1 MAEPEKQPETNNENK
16 QPENPPTQEQN
27 PQPEN
32 PPTQEQ
38 KPQTENPPTQE
49 QNPQPEN
56 PPKQEEEQ
64 KPQPENPP
72 KQEPE
77 NPPKQEPENPPKQE
91 PENPPKQEPENPP
104 KQEPE
109 NPPKQEPEN
118 PPKQEPENPPKKE
131 PENPPKQEP
140 QQPQN
145 PPAQEQNINPTPTN
159 QNPEPQQQQDNQEQN
174 RQNEIDNQN
183 QLNENQDNQIQ
194 QNEEE
199 DQDAEMEEQAQE
211 QTNPEQ
217 VQNQPL
223 MAQIDKN
230 AAEREKKK
238 FSQGGIEDIQ
248 HEIQEITKKI
258 EHEKINLRITTERL
272 TQKEKTYNELQGKP
286 VQKTK
291 EEIEKERREH
301 KKAVKNHKLSDP
313 IIRKKG
319 KEKEFYDEQVKIQK
333 AYDKNKTDFEKLT
346 CDINE
351 LVIGNKDLKQQII
364 DLRKR
369 KVEAMKQ
376 LENIKEEN
384 KKNQEELN
392 ELLNENR
399 ALKGQIKYKEY
410 KKVVEF
416 GNTQEKNFIEQRD
429 NYEDQYHELIK
440 NYVRREKE
448 TKKENA
454 KKRQMALLGSGSNTH
469 FKGMNDKDIEK
480 QIKLLA
486 EEEISD
492 RTPILDIAIEKWTEI
507 NKSKKI
513 TLETHYENCV
523 KIEEAFKK
531 LTNFLGLDNF
541 SELPTV
547 FKKTEQQIS
556 NINFYNEKLD
566 LQIDELEQK
575 RDSIIEKIKLLSG
588 KQTENISNK
597 SKFKEQKVQSIKV
610 IENLIQNFEGDMEHK
625 RELFLRIQPITDK
638 YLARLSETYLVDFIP
653 NKANIDPDIEYNE
666 QTVNKYMSNVQD
678 YYKLIQSWDEA
689 NKAAKTDDNRELD
702 KLREE
707 MKQKLGGFEKN
718 RIISKKMVTNM
729 KNELK
734 GGMNIEDIIKKASI
748 EISKQP
754 NLSSSFV
761 SNPYNKSLKHE
772 PNNSSMNNNSQLPT
786 EALNNYNESVLN
798 NRQNSMIMY
807 PNNSST
813 LHNNSSGQENNKV
826 PEAA

>member
-1 MAEPEKQPETNNENK
+1 MAEPEKQPEANNENK

-49 QNPQPEN
+49 QQPQPEN
-56 PPKQEEEQ
+56 PPKQEPEQKPQEENPPKQEPEQKPQEENPPKQEPEQ

-77 NPPKQEPENPPKQE
+77 QKPEQKPEAEQKPQPENPPKQE
-91 PENPPKQEPENPP
+91 PEKKPQPENPP

-109 NPPKQEPEN
+109 QNNNPP
-118 PPKQEPENPPKKE
+118 
-131 PENPPKQEP
+131 
-140 QQPQN
+140 
-145 PPAQEQNINPTPTN
+145 PAV
-159 QNPEPQQQQDNQEQN
+159 QNPEPQQQQENQEQN
-174 RQNEIDNQN
+174 NQNVIDNQN
-183 QLNENQDNQIQ
+183 QPNENQDNQIQ

-217 VQNQPL
+217 EQKQPL

-230 AAEREKKK
+230 TAEREKKK

-346 CDINE
+346 CDKNE
-351 LVIGNKDLKQQII
+351 LGIGNKDLKQQII

-376 LENIKEEN
+376 LDNIKEEN
-384 KKNQEELN
+384 KKNQEELK
-392 ELLNENR
+392 ELLNENK
-399 ALKGQIKYKEY
+399 ALKDQIKYKEY

-566 LQIDELEQK
+566 LQIDELEQR

-597 SKFKEQKVQSIKV
+597 SKFKEQKEQSIKV

-653 NKANIDPDIEYNE
+653 NKANIDPDIDYNE

-689 NKAAKTDDNRELD
+689 NKTAKSDDNRELD

-718 RIISKKMVTNM
+718 RIISKKMVTSM

-734 GGMNIEDIIKKASI
+734 SGMNIEDIIKKASI

-754 NLSSSFV
+754 NLNASFA

-786 EALNNYNESVLN
+786 EAMNNYNESVLN

-813 LHNNSSGQENNKV
+813 LHNNSSGQENNKI
-826 PEAA
+826 PENA

>member
-1 MAEPEKQPETNNENK
+1 MAEPEKQPESNNENK

-38 KPQTENPPTQE
+38 KPQTETPPTQE
-49 QNPQPEN
+49 Q
-56 PPKQEEEQ
+56 
-64 KPQPENPP
+64 KP
-72 KQEPE
+72 EPE
-77 NPPKQEPENPPKQE
+77 NPPKQEPEQKPE
-91 PENPPKQEPENPP
+91 PENPPKQEPEQKPQEENPP
-104 KQEPE
+104 KQEPEKKPEPE
-109 NPPKQEPEN
+109 NPPKQEPEQ
-118 PPKQEPENPPKKE
+118 K
-131 PENPPKQEP
+131 P
-140 QQPQN
+140 QQPPEN
-145 PPAQEQNINPTPTN
+145 PPAQEQNTNPPPTN
-159 QNPEPQQQQDNQEQN
+159 QNPEPQQQENQEQN
-174 RQNEIDNQN
+174 KPNEIDNQN
-183 QLNENQDNQIQ
+183 QPNENQDNQIPP
-194 QNEEE
+194 NEEE
-199 DQDAEMEEQAQE
+199 DQDAEMEEQAQQ

-217 VQNQPL
+217 DQNQPL
-223 MAQIDKN
+223 VTQIDKN
-230 AAEREKKK
+230 EAEREKKK

-291 EEIEKERREH
+291 EEIEKERRDH

-319 KEKEFYDEQVKIQK
+319 KEKEFYDNQVKIQK

-384 KKNQEELN
+384 KKNQEELD
-392 ELLNENR
+392 ELLKENK
-399 ALKGQIKYKEY
+399 ALKDQIKYKEY
-410 KKVVEF
+410 KKVVDF
-416 GNTQEKNFIEQRD
+416 GNAQEKNFIEQRD

-566 LQIDELEQK
+566 LQIDELEQR

-597 SKFKEQKVQSIKV
+597 SKFKEQKQQSIKV

-653 NKANIDPDIEYNE
+653 NKANIDPDIDYNE

-689 NKAAKTDDNRELD
+689 NKSAKGDDNRELD

-718 RIISKKMVTNM
+718 RIISKKLVTSM

-734 GGMNIEDIIKKASI
+734 GGMNIEDIIKKASL
-748 EISKQP
+748 EISRQP
-754 NLSSSFV
+754 NLNASFA

>member
-1 MAEPEKQPETNNENK
+1 MAEPEKQPEANNENK

-38 KPQTENPPTQE
+38 KPQTETPPTQE
-49 QNPQPEN
+49 Q
-56 PPKQEEEQ
+56 
-64 KPQPENPP
+64 KP
-72 KQEPE
+72 EPE
-77 NPPKQEPENPPKQE
+77 NPPKQEPEQKPQEENPPKQAQEQKPE
-91 PENPPKQEPENPP
+91 PENPPKQEPEQKPQEENPQ

-109 NPPKQEPEN
+109 QK
-118 PPKQEPENPPKKE
+118 
-131 PENPPKQEP
+131 P
-140 QQPQN
+140 QQPPEN
-145 PPAQEQNINPTPTN
+145 PPAQEQNTNPTPTN
-159 QNPEPQQQQDNQEQN
+159 QNPEPQQQENQEQN
-174 RQNEIDNQN
+174 KPNEIDNQN
-183 QLNENQDNQIQ
+183 QPNENQDNQIPP
-194 QNEEE
+194 NEEE
-199 DQDAEMEEQAQE
+199 DQDAEMEEQAQQ

-217 VQNQPL
+217 DQNQPL
-223 MAQIDKN
+223 VTQIDKN
-230 AAEREKKK
+230 EAEREKKK

-291 EEIEKERREH
+291 EEIEKERRDH

-319 KEKEFYDEQVKIQK
+319 KEKEFYDNQVKIQK

-384 KKNQEELN
+384 KKNQEELD
-392 ELLNENR
+392 ELLKENK
-399 ALKGQIKYKEY
+399 ALKDQIKYKEY
-410 KKVVEF
+410 KKVVDF
-416 GNTQEKNFIEQRD
+416 GNAQEKNFIEQRD

-566 LQIDELEQK
+566 LQIDELEQR

-597 SKFKEQKVQSIKV
+597 SKFKEQKQQSIKV

-653 NKANIDPDIEYNE
+653 NKANIDPDIDYNE

-689 NKAAKTDDNRELD
+689 NKSAKGDDNRELD

-718 RIISKKMVTNM
+718 RIISKKLVTSM

-734 GGMNIEDIIKKASI
+734 GGMNIEDIIKKASL
-748 EISKQP
+748 EISRQP
-754 NLSSSFV
+754 NLNASFA